1 MIIDTFPIKI
11 YRTNINIDN
20 KIILEEAKRTMNKDV
35 PFHLNDTYNGYTSV
49 QKRFW
54 VDSPT
59 YGKEFN
65 NAVFKE
71 VHNLIDTH
79 VQKYIDS
86 LEIQQKFINIKMSSS
101 YLNYGE
107 STLSRFHDHE
117 GALISYTYYF
127 HLEGDLPELI
137 FINPISTVKARYPW
151 NGLLYKTNTST
162 MTFEPQVGDL
172 FLFPGYMLHGTEVIN
187 SKFKRWLFNGDYHV
201 YSDSIP
207 NFPPLS
213 VD

>member
-1 MIIDTFPIKI
+1 MIIEAFPLKI

-20 KIILEEAKRTMNKDV
+20 KIILEEAKRTMNRDV
-35 PFHLNDTYNGYTSV
+35 PFHLNDAHNGYTSV

-71 VHNLIDTH
+71 IHNLIDTH

-86 LEIQQKFINIKMSSS
+86 LEIQQKFINIKISSS

-107 STLSRFHDHE
+107 STSSGFHDHE

-151 NGLLYKTNTST
+151 NNLKYKTHTST
-162 MTFEPQVGDL
+162 MTFYPQVGDL

-207 NFPPLS
+207 NFP
-213 VD
+213 